1 MALAV
6 ADAVAGGVVFASAAG
21 NAADEHY
28 EGDFVDGGDGYHA
41 FDGDSDV
48 SMRVRSGDF
57 VNVILQWNDKFG
69 TSNNDYDLFLC
80 PPGLRPVK
88 FNLQNNICEES
99 TSVQNGDD
107 DPFETVYASS
117 VSGTPDADIYIRKYS
132 GDAKSLELFV
142 LGGRILEH
150 GVEEGGIIGHPA
162 VAGVLAVGA
171 ISSADPGND
180 DPEYFSDRGP
190 SVFITETRSKPDLMG
205 IDGVSITGA
214 GGFGQQHEGVS
225 GAAFFGTS
233 AAAPHVAG
241 IAALVLE
248 AQRLADP
255 SLTKKQVADAVT
267 QKLRD
272 TAIDLGAAG
281 HDNTFGHGRADAL
294 AAIESIAASSTTFSV
309 DRMSEF
315 PVTYTIDSTGDGADS
330 DTSDGVCDD
339 GTVPGSTNCTLRS
352 AIQQANMGDGSV
364 IKFNITGGSYTI
376 SPASA
381 LPTITKPVFIDG
393 YSQSGASASNR
404 LIELDGTNAGA
415 STNGLTLSGTGSYIL
430 GLAINNFGGNGIVL
444 QGSSGEQILVGNHIG
459 TGTAGTADEG
469 NGAAGVYIN
478 GAPNVVL
485 RGNVISANTTYGV
498 HISGSGASRA
508 VLSGNTIG
516 LNAAGTSDLGNT
528 LAGVYVNGAEE
539 ATLRD
544 NVISG
549 NDSHGVSLSGSGAT
563 NADIQYNFIGVNA
576 SGTSDLGNTMA
587 GIHISGVRN
596 TGIYENVIGGND
608 SHGISLTGSGTRDT
622 YIGENYIG
630 TNASGTSLGN
640 GGAGVHIANSS
651 YNNFV
656 EVNTIAHNTGD
667 GVAIVASASLGNII
681 WENSMH
687 SNGGLGIDLGDDGVT
702 ANDTGDTDL
711 GPNFLQNF
719 PTDLTFATWGNV
731 ASVRFRLDVTAYR
744 RYIVDYYSCDTSSG
758 GEGKHWL
765 GFTPVRGETAGK
777 LNINAST
784 FERSIGSYSAPIGE
798 HVTATATDPMTHST
812 SEFAPCVER
821 VVLPELAI
829 SEISIEATEGSTT
842 TYTVSL
848 PSAPSAETKVTLSI
862 RDPDVATLSADILT
876 FPVGNNTPQTVT
888 VTPVSDTTADDEATE
903 ILHSVSIGDH
913 DYPTVV
919 LPVFV
924 TDDEAPA
931 LTLTSTTTG
940 VTFPSD
946 VSVGHFYDGGFILDE
961 GGTATYTIELASEP
975 PADVTIEL
983 ASSDTGAVS
992 VAPASIT
999 FTRTGED
1006 NDPNKF
1012 AWNEPQTAT
1021 LTAVADSDTFDE
1033 IKQITHETTIDGK
1046 DYTVGQV
1053 LAIVRDLG
1061 LPRLAF
1067 DPDTRTVSVN
1077 EGGTA
1082 TYSVALDSDPGT
1094 TASVSIEVS
1103 RDITIGDAITVMPNG
1118 LTFTGGPSGNWGT
1131 GQDVTVTGVEDA
1143 DAFDDFALIRHT
1155 ITVGTNTIYRRYVLV
1170 TVTDGN
1176 RAPYFEEG
1184 LDTTREIA
1192 ENAGAGATVGEPV
1205 AALDLNTGDTLTY
1218 GLDDPKG
1225 LFEIDDDGQIKMV
1238 ADDSLNYEDET
1249 DYELEVTVQDRATD
1263 GLTDKIDV
1271 KVLVT
1276 DVNEPPVITGDAAP
1290 TFNENA
1296 NINSRVA
1303 RYTATD
1309 PERGSFEW
1317 SVEGTDGSAFTI
1329 DTGGNLRFNS
1339 QPDHETKVT
1348 YDITI
1353 VATDND
1359 DPPNTGE
1366 YPVTVEVTDVN
1377 EPPEIFTGEAT
1388 TFSNWQE
1395 NDCAT
1400 PSLACTPPVDPEGA
1414 NTPITWSLGR
1424 YRPGRLHHGH
1434 RAES

>member
-1 MALAV
+1 MKLSGALAFLILLWLTAVGTSVFADEPTAETGKEDSAVSPLLQQLIDQRESTPAQQSPQPASEAVPHWQFPDGGATTKDAPGSESPAATDTKDGLVRFDSSDNVQVYINLDDTEDETLQQLRDLGATVEVTNTDWSVVQAWVPISALDEIAELDAVSKITPPDYGVTKTGSINTEGDGIHRADLVRAFSGLTGAGVKVGVISDGVTSWTTSRSKGDLPSNIEIHPDSRGYGDEGTALLEIIHDLAPDARLAFSGAGTSLLFVEATLWLANDAFGGEGADVIVDDLGYYFQPYYEDGYVALAV

-57 VNVILQWNDKFG
+57 VNVILQWNDEFG
-69 TSNNDYDLFLC
+69 ASGNDYDLFVC
-80 PPGLRPVK
+80 PSGLKPVK

-107 DPFETVYASS
+107 DPFETVIASFS
-117 VSGTPDADIYIRKYS
+117 PGAPDADIYIRKYS

-150 GVEEGGIIGHPA
+150 GVKEGGIIGHPA

-171 ISSADPGND
+171 IAAADPGND
-180 DPEYFSDRGP
+180 EPEAFSDRGQTEIYFP
-190 SVFITETRSKPDLMG
+190 SRETRDKPDVMG
-205 IDGVSITGA
+205 IDGVTVTGV
-214 GGFGQQHEGVS
+214 GGFGIPLAGIS
-225 GAAFFGTS
+225 GSRFYGTS

-241 IAALVLE
+241 VAALVME

-255 SLTKKQVADAVT
+255 SMTKKAVADEVV
-267 QKLRD
+267 KILRD

-281 HDNTFGHGRADAL
+281 HDTTFGYGRADAL

-315 PVTYTIDSTGDGADS
+315 PVTYTINSPDDGADS

-381 LPTITKPVFIDG
+381 LPTITKAVFIDG
-393 YSQSGASASNR
+393 YSQSGASNR

-415 STNGLTLSGTGSYIL
+415 STNGLTLSGKGSYIL

-444 QGSSGEQILVGNHIG
+444 QGSSGEQILVGNLIG
-459 TGTAGTADEG
+459 TGTAGAADEG

-765 GFTPVRGETAGK
+765 GFTPVIGETAGK

-784 FERSIGSYSAPIGE
+784 FKRSIGSYSAPIGE

-821 VVLPELAI
+821 VDLPQLAI
-829 SEISIEATEGSTT
+829 SEVSIEATEGSTT

-848 PSAPSAETKVTLSI
+848 SPAPSAETTVTLSI
-862 RDPDVATLSADILT
+862 RDSDVATLS
-876 FPVGNNTPQTVT
+876 GGQTYV
-888 VTPVSDTTADDEATE
+888 
-903 ILHSVSIGDH
+903 
-913 DYPTVV
+913 
-919 LPVFV
+919 
-924 TDDEAPA
+924 
-931 LTLTSTTTG
+931 
-940 VTFPSD
+940 PS
-946 VSVGHFYDGGFILDE
+946 
-961 GGTATYTIELASEP
+961 
-975 PADVTIEL
+975 
-983 ASSDTGAVS
+983 
-992 VAPASIT
+992 
-999 FTRTGED
+999 R
-1006 NDPNKF
+1006 K
-1012 AWNEPQTAT
+1012 
-1021 LTAVADSDTFDE
+1021 
-1033 IKQITHETTIDGK
+1033 
-1046 DYTVGQV
+1046 
-1053 LAIVRDLG
+1053 
-1061 LPRLAF
+1061 
-1067 DPDTRTVSVN
+1067 
-1077 EGGTA
+1077 
-1082 TYSVALDSDPGT
+1082 
-1094 TASVSIEVS
+1094 
-1103 RDITIGDAITVMPNG
+1103 
-1118 LTFTGGPSGNWGT
+1118 
-1131 GQDVTVTGVEDA
+1131 
-1143 DAFDDFALIRHT
+1143 
-1155 ITVGTNTIYRRYVLV
+1155 
-1170 TVTDGN
+1170 
-1176 RAPYFEEG
+1176 
-1184 LDTTREIA
+1184 
-1192 ENAGAGATVGEPV
+1192 
-1205 AALDLNTGDTLTY
+1205 
-1218 GLDDPKG
+1218 
-1225 LFEIDDDGQIKMV
+1225 
-1238 ADDSLNYEDET
+1238 
-1249 DYELEVTVQDRATD
+1249 
-1263 GLTDKIDV
+1263 
-1271 KVLVT
+1271 
-1276 DVNEPPVITGDAAP
+1276 
-1290 TFNENA
+1290 
-1296 NINSRVA
+1296 
-1303 RYTATD
+1303 
-1309 PERGSFEW
+1309 
-1317 SVEGTDGSAFTI
+1317 
-1329 DTGGNLRFNS
+1329 
-1339 QPDHETKVT
+1339 
-1348 YDITI
+1348 
-1353 VATDND
+1353 
-1359 DPPNTGE
+1359 
-1366 YPVTVEVTDVN
+1366 
-1377 EPPEIFTGEAT
+1377 
-1388 TFSNWQE
+1388 
-1395 NDCAT
+1395 
-1400 PSLACTPPVDPEGA
+1400 
-1414 NTPITWSLGR
+1414 
-1424 YRPGRLHHGH
+1424 
-1434 RAES
+1434 